1 MPKRTDIESIL
12 VIGAGPIV
20 IGQACEFDYS
30 GTQAC
35 KALKAEGYRIILVN
49 SNPATIMT
57 DPDLADATYVEPIVP
72 EVVAKIIEKE
82 RGDRSKGFALLPTMG
97 GQTALNCAL
106 SLRKMGVLEKFDV
119 EMIGATAEAIDK
131 AEDRELFREAMKKIG
146 LSTPRS
152 RFANASDLKRADKKI
167 HDEEIARIRG
177 LDASDA
183 EKSKLEDRFR
193 KSWADKE
200 EDRKRRYVSKGLVEA
215 LEALD
220 EVGLPAIIRPSFTLG
235 GTGGGIAYNR
245 EEFMDI
251 IERGLDASPTT
262 EVQIEESVLGWKE
275 YEMEVVRDKADN
287 CIIVC
292 SIENVDPMGVHTGDS
307 ITIAP
312 ALTLTD
318 KEYQIMRDA
327 SIAVLREIGV
337 ETGGSNVQFAID
349 PDSGRMIVIEMNPR
363 VSRSSALASKAT
375 GFPIAKVAARLAV
388 GYTLDELA
396 NDITGGATPASFE
409 PTIDY
414 VVTKIPRFAFEK
426 FPGAEPTLTTAMKSV
441 GEVMA
446 IGRTFQESLQKAM
459 RGLETGLSGL
469 NDIEIPGIGQGDDKN
484 AIRAALGTPTP
495 DRLRCVAQAMRL
507 GVTDEQIHA
516 SCKIDPWF
524 LEQIREIV
532 DTEAR
537 IRAHGLPQTAG
548 RLRHLKAMGFSDAR
562 LGELAGKSEA
572 EVKALRQ
579 TVGVRPVFKRIDTC
593 AAEFAAPTAYM
604 YSTYEVPF
612 AGHVADEARPSEAT
626 KIVILGGG
634 PNRIGQG
641 IEFDYCCCH
650 AAFALSDAGFETIM
664 VNCNP
669 ETVSTDYD
677 TSDRLYFEPLTAE
690 DVLEILETEQQNG
703 TLKGVIVQFGGQT
716 PLKLAEALEKAGIP
730 ILGTSPDAID
740 LAEDRDRFK
749 RLLDKLGLR
758 QPENGIAYSIEQAR
772 LVAEKLG
779 FPLVVRPS
787 YVLGGRAMEIVRD
800 EAGFDA
806 YLNGTLP
813 GMVPADVKA
822 RYPNDKTGQINMVL
836 GKSPLLF
843 DRYLSGAIEVDV
855 DALADGKDVYI
866 AGIMEH
872 IEEAGIHSGDSACS
886 LPTHSLEPAVLADI
900 ERQTRALALA
910 LDVGGLMNVQYAVKN
925 GVVYILEVNPRA
937 SRTVPFVAKTIGE
950 PVAKIASRVMAG
962 ESLASFGLKKKVLK
976 HIAVKEAVFP
986 FARFPGVD
994 TVLGPEMKSTGE
1006 VIGLDLDYAIAFAK
1020 SQLGSGTR
1028 VPTGGTVFI
1037 SVRDED
1043 KERILP
1049 SVRALVG
1056 IGFKVVATSGTQ
1068 RFLEAEGVPAV
1079 KINKVLEGRPHVVD
1093 SIKNGGVQLVINTT
1107 EGAQALAD
1115 SRSLRRAALL
1125 HKVPYY
1131 TTLAG
1136 AIAAAEAIVA
1146 YADGELEVRP
1156 LQAYFSD
1163 VA

>member
-1 MPKRTDIESIL
+1 MPKRTDIKSIL

-57 DPDLADATYVEPIVP
+57 DPDLAHATYVEPITP

-82 RGDRSKGFALLPTMG
+82 RPDALLPTMG

-106 SLRKMGVLEKFDV
+106 SLRKMGVLEKYGV
-119 EMIGATAEAIDK
+119 EMIGATADAIDK
-131 AEDRELFREAMKKIG
+131 AEDRERFREAMTKIG
-146 LSTPRS
+146 LDTPRS
-152 RFANASDLKRADKKI
+152 ILAHSLT
-167 HDEEIARIRG
+167 
-177 LDASDA
+177 
-183 EKSKLEDRFR
+183 
-193 KSWADKE
+193 
-200 EDRKRRYVSKGLVEA
+200 EA
-215 LEALD
+215 LPALD
-220 EVGLPAIIRPSFTLG
+220 EIGLPLIIRPSFTLG

-245 EEFMDI
+245 EEFIDI
-251 IERGLDASPTT
+251 VERGVDASPTS
-262 EVQIEESVLGWKE
+262 EVLIEESVLGWKE

-327 SIAVLREIGV
+327 SLAVLREIGV
-337 ETGGSNVQFAID
+337 ETGGSNVQFAINPED
-349 PDSGRMIVIEMNPR
+349 GRMIVIEMNPR

-446 IGRTFQESLQKAM
+446 IGRTFQESLQKAL

-507 GVTDEQIHA
+507 GVSDEQIHA

-524 LEQIREIV
+524 LEQIRGIIDAE
-532 DTEAR
+532 TK
-537 IRAHGLPQTAG
+537 IRTHGLPTTAG
-548 RLRHLKAMGFSDAR
+548 AMRRLKGMGFSDAR
-562 LGELAGKSEA
+562 LAELVGKNEA
-572 EVKALRQ
+572 EVSAARRALD
-579 TVGVRPVFKRIDTC
+579 VRPVYKRIDTC
-593 AAEFAAPTAYM
+593 AAEFASPTAYM
-604 YSTYEVPF
+604 YSSYEVPF
-612 AGHVADEARPSEAT
+612 VGAPVSEVFPSDRT
-626 KIVILGGG
+626 KVVILGGG

-650 AAFALSDAGFETIM
+650 ASFALRDAGFETIM

-690 DVLEILETEQQNG
+690 DVLEILTAEQANG

-716 PLKLAEALEKAGIP
+716 PLKLADALERAGIP

-772 LVAEKLG
+772 LVAEGLG

-800 EAGFDA
+800 EMGFDA

-855 DALADGKDVYI
+855 DALCDGKDVYI

-886 LPTHSLEPAVLADI
+886 LPTHSLKPEVVAEI
-900 ERQTRALALA
+900 ERQTRALAVA

-925 GVVYILEVNPRA
+925 DVVYILEVNPRA

-950 PVAKIASRVMAG
+950 PVAKIASRIMAG
-962 ESLASFGLKKKVLK
+962 ESLASFGLKPKVLK

-1006 VIGLDLDYAIAFAK
+1006 VIGLDLDYAMAFAK

-1028 VPTGGTVFI
+1028 VPTEGTVFI

-1043 KERILP
+1043 KDRILP
-1049 SVRALVG
+1049 SVKALVSV
-1056 IGFKVVATSGTQ
+1056 GFKLIATSGTQ
-1068 RFLEAEGVPAV
+1068 RFLAENDVPAS
-1079 KINKVLEGRPHVVD
+1079 KINKVLEGRPHIVD
-1093 SIKNGGVQLVINTT
+1093 AIKNGGVQLVINTT

-1146 YADGELEVRP
+1146 YAGGELQVRP
-1156 LQAYFSD
+1156 LQDYFSD